1 MVSAAA
7 VAKAAV
13 AVAADERARRA
24 AGWLIVAILSPAI
37 VVLALLCSLADG
49 AAGHNT
55 TTVELCFQ
63 EGALPNAVPAE
74 YQAAIGSMRESF
86 SLLDQAAEGLQAQM
100 EEGTELD
107 VLQMKAACFVLAF
120 GAGPLTQAEAAAFA
134 DCFVTW
140 EERTSEDTE
149 GAVLAP
155 VPLED
160 LDQVWARLEALTGI
174 PVTPETQSNAQSVC
188 QLIQNGR
195 VGEGAWSAGPPLFSP
210 EGFCSP
216 VGAGWES
223 IVTSEFGY
231 RRDPFTGAVDGHSGM
246 DLAVPTGT
254 AVRSALDGIVTAAR
268 YDSSYGYYVH
278 IDHGNGLSTLYAH
291 CSQLLVQAGQSVQ
304 AGGII
309 ALSGSTGRS
318 TGPHLHFE
326 VRVNG
331 ERTDPRYYLPATGG

>member
-7 VAKAAV
+7 VAKAA
-13 AVAADERARRA
+13 AVVVTDDRARRA
-24 AGWLIVAILSPAI
+24 AGWLIVAVLSPVI
-37 VVLALLCSLADG
+37 VVLALLCSLAAG
-49 AAGHNT
+49 AADHNT
-55 TTVELCFQ
+55 SAVELCFQ
-63 EGALPNAVPAE
+63 EGALPAGVPEA
-74 YQAAIGSMRESF
+74 YQAAVLSMRESF

-107 VLQMKAACFVLAF
+107 LLQIKAACFALGF
-120 GAGPLTQAEAAAFA
+120 GAEPLTQAEAAAFA

-140 EERTSEDTE
+140 EERTSEDME
-149 GAVLAP
+149 EAVLVP

-174 PVTPETQSNAQSVC
+174 PVTTETQSNAQSVY
-188 QLIQNGR
+188 QLIRDGR
-195 VGEGAWSAGPPLFSP
+195 VGEGTWSAGPPLFSP

-216 VGAGWES
+216 VGAGWEA

-231 RRDPFTGAVDGHSGM
+231 RRDTFTGEVDGHSGM

-254 AVRSALDGIVTAAR
+254 AIRSALAGTVTAAR

-278 IDHGNGLSTLYAH
+278 IDHGGGLSTLYAH
-291 CSQLLVQAGQSVQ
+291 CSQLLVRAGQAVQ
-304 AGGII
+304 AGEVV
-309 ALSGSTGRS
+309 ARSGSTGRS

-331 ERTDPRYYLPATGG
+331 QRTDPRYYLPSS

>member
-1 MVSAAA
+1 MSAAA
-7 VAKAAV
+7 VAAAKAAL
-13 AVAADERARRA
+13 AALTDERARKA
-24 AGWLIVAILSPAI
+24 AGWLIVAILSPVI
-37 VVLALLCSLADG
+37 VVLALFCSLAAG
-49 AAGHNT
+49 AADHNT
-55 TTVELCFQ
+55 SAAELCFQ
-63 EGALPNAVPAE
+63 EGSLSDAVPAE
-74 YQAAIGSMRESF
+74 YQTAILSMRESF
-86 SLLDQAAEGLQAQM
+86 SLLDQAAEELQAQM

-107 VLQMKAACFVLAF
+107 LLQIKAACFALGF

-134 DCFVTW
+134 DCFATW

-149 GAVLAP
+149 EAVLVP

-160 LDQVWARLEALTGI
+160 LDQVWARLETLTGI
-174 PVTPETQSNAQSVC
+174 PVTMETQSNAQSVY
-188 QLIQNGR
+188 QLIRDGR

-216 VGAGWES
+216 VGAGWEA

-231 RRDPFTGAVDGHSGM
+231 RRDPFTGEVDGHSGM

-254 AVRSALDGIVTAAR
+254 AVRSALAGTVTAAR

-278 IDHGNGLSTLYAH
+278 IDHGGGLSTLYAH
-291 CSQLLVQAGQSVQ
+291 CSQLLVRAGQTVQ
-304 AGGII
+304 AGEVV
-309 ALSGSTGRS
+309 ARSGSTGRS

-331 ERTDPRYYLPATGG
+331 QRTDPRSYLPSS